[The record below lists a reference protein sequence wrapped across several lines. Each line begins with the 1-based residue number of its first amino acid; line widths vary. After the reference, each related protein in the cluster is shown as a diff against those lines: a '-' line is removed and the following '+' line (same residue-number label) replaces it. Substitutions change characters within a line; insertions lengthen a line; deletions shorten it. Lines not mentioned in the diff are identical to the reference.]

1 MRPCLTSARAPRN
14 VRQQRARSEKG
25 LTITLTEVPYY
36 VDRIRWK
43 RYWVRTGGIRG
54 PLHAEWTLTVAFTS
68 PLRRVR
74 VAVFVDADGVR
85 ASDKHQLRHATHTFQ
100 VSEWFRPLPKSPS
113 IAEALT
119 DSAERT
125 NIRDAVTVLV
135 RKGDELTT
143 ARPIVI
149 ATDSRRSSS
158 LGIVAV
164 CSTDTH
170 DDRMRWRVKTP
181 VAGPLADHSY
191 LNSGRFVLQEPLQ

>member
-1 MRPCLTSARAPRN
+1 MFDVGSGAAIGGQCRD
-14 VRQQRARSEKG
+14 RSEKG

-43 RYWVRTGGIRG
+43 RYWVRSGGIRG
-54 PLHAEWTLTVAFTS
+54 ALHAEWTLTVVFTS
-68 PLRRVR
+68 LLRRVR
-74 VAVFVDADGVR
+74 VAVFTDAGGVR
-85 ASDKHQLRHATHTFQ
+85 VSDKDQLRHATHTFQ
-100 VSEWFRPLPKSPS
+100 VHEWLRPLPPSPS

-119 DSAERT
+119 DSTERT

-170 DDRMRWRVKTP
+170 ADRMRWRVKTP
-181 VAGPLADHSY
+181 VAGPLTGHTY
-191 LNSGRFVLQEPLQ
+191 LNSGRFAMREPLR